1 MPQIEAHACQE
12 YLEGFQQIGLRT
24 DLIPN
29 LAEVNQRLR
38 PRSGWRATPVSGF
51 LPPDAFFAMLAARQF
66 PTTTWLRSRESLE
79 YIPEPDIFH
88 DVFGHVPMHA
98 HPVFADFLQHY
109 GAVCAALTDKEA
121 LEKMGRLFW
130 FTVEF
135 GVIRQQGGYRLYGSG
150 LISSQGEST
159 YVIEGGPEIRDFDV
173 DQVLNQEFSTSEMQ
187 PVLYA
192 VESFDQIYEA
202 TYQAERQL
210 CQGKHVGHIG
220 LIDRAVNARI
230 FFKLSRAMV
239 HNFCIRGATLPRIH
253 FQQQLAALKDKLL
266 AMAALSQQA
275 VISSVDA
282 YLQRDAGLCQYVR
295 ENETAI
301 NAAQREV
308 DEMAYELLAQEQPMA
323 IDLRF
328 ILAVI
333 KINGDL
339 ERVGDQSMSI
349 AIRTQELL
357 EYPAVELPV
366 DIASMGEHASRMVRS
381 AIQAL
386 LDADAQ
392 FADSVVVMDDEIDEM
407 NRVARAE
414 LMKVMETAAGDQPA
428 GIERDHHR
436 ARPGAH
442 CRPRH
447 QYLPGRDLLDPRRR
461 HPAPGK

>member
-1 MPQIEAHACQE
+1 M
-12 YLEGFQQIGLRT
+12 
-24 DLIPN
+24 
-29 LAEVNQRLR
+29 
-38 PRSGWRATPVSGF
+38 
-51 LPPDAFFAMLAARQF
+51 
-66 PTTTWLRSRESLE
+66 
-79 YIPEPDIFH
+79 
-88 DVFGHVPMHA
+88 
-98 HPVFADFLQHY
+98 
-109 GAVCAALTDKEA
+109 
-121 LEKMGRLFW
+121 
-130 FTVEF
+130 
-135 GVIRQQGGYRLYGSG
+135 
-150 LISSQGEST
+150 
-159 YVIEGGPEIRDFDV
+159 
-173 DQVLNQEFSTSEMQ
+173 
-187 PVLYA
+187 
-192 VESFDQIYEA
+192 
-202 TYQAERQL
+202 
-210 CQGKHVGHIG
+210 
-220 LIDRAVNARI
+220 
-230 FFKLSRAMV
+230 
-239 HNFCIRGATLPRIH
+239 PRIH

-392 FADSVVVMDDEIDEM
+392 FADAVVVMDDEIDQHESCCPK
-407 NRVARAE
+407 RTHE
-414 LMKVMETAAGDQPA
+414 GDGGAAGDQPA
-428 GIERDHHR
+428 GVECDHHR
-436 ARPGAH
+436 ACPGAH

-447 QYLPGRDLLDPRRR
+447 QHRPGRDLLDPRRR
-461 HPAPGK
+461 RPAPGKYRRRLSERPIPGMY